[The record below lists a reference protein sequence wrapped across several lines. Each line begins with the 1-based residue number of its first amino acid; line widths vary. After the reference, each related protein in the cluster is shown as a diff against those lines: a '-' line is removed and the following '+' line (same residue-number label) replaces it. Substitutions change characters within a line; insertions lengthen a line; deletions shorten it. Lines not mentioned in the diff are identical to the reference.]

1 MRDNRSEKIADS
13 DWAMDVAASKPDPVR
28 AAKPAT
34 RADDDRPFQTKG
46 NVLTQAEIEALL
58 RPNLPDDIGLP
69 VEPERIE
76 PRAAAQFDDTQKASP
91 ATEAMRQTA
100 GLLAARLSLSLGQS
114 SGIKAAIGLR
124 DVQPVQT
131 SALPGLM
138 TGKAGA
144 VACFGANETD
154 TSVLICLPGPLA
166 DALIAQACGA
176 RGSTGRIGDG
186 WTLSAIDCALL
197 EQLLGPV
204 SAALG
209 TGLSLQAIETD
220 VPYVTSLLPAG
231 EVLIAEYSVEA
242 TGLRSELAVIT
253 SAAGAVSAPP
263 PETLRGTT
271 PMTAVVTARI
281 ASLSVPLSHLTSLKA
296 GSTLLLGLPADQPVD
311 VLSGG
316 RDGALAFEGQVGRK
330 GDKVAVKITRKLRG
344 VLD

>member
-13 DWAMDVAASKPDPVR
+13 DWAMDVAASKPVPVHAPKLAS
-28 AAKPAT
+28 AA
-34 RADDDRPFQTKG
+34 DEDRPLRNKG

-69 VEPERIE
+69 LEPERIE
-76 PRAAAQFDDTQKASP
+76 PRRSVQFDDNKQPSP
-91 ATEAMRQTA
+91 ATDAMSQTA

-131 SALPGLM
+131 SKLPELM

-144 VACFGANETD
+144 VACFGTNATD
-154 TSVLICLPGPLA
+154 TSVLVCLPGPLA

-204 SAALG
+204 AAALG

-231 EVLIAEYSVEA
+231 EVTIAEYSVEA
-242 TGLRSELAVIT
+242 QGLRSELAVIKI
-253 SAAGAVSAPP
+253 AAGAITTAPP
-263 PETLRGTT
+263 AALRGTT

-296 GSTLLLGLPADQPVD
+296 GSTLLLGLPSDQPVEI
-311 VLSGG
+311 LSGG
-316 RDGALAFEGQVGRK
+316 RDGPVAFEGQVGRK
-330 GDKVAVKITRKLRG
+330 GNKVAVKITRKLHRA
-344 VLD
+344 LD

>member
-13 DWAMDVAASKPDPVR
+13 DWAMDVATSKPAPVR
-28 AAKPAT
+28 APKLAS
-34 RADDDRPFQTKG
+34 ADEDRPLQNKG

-69 VEPERIE
+69 LEPERIE
-76 PRAAAQFDDTQKASP
+76 PRPSAQFDDTQPNP
-91 ATEAMRQTA
+91 ATDAMRQTA

-131 SALPGLM
+131 SKLPELM

-204 SAALG
+204 AAALG
-209 TGLSLQAIETD
+209 AGLSLQAIETD

-231 EVLIAEYSVEA
+231 EVTIAEYSVEA
-242 TGLRSELAVIT
+242 QGLRSELAVIT
-253 SAAGAVSAPP
+253 IAAGAITTAPP
-263 PETLRGTT
+263 AALRGTT

-296 GSTLLLGLPADQPVD
+296 GSTLLLGLPSDQPVE

-316 RDGALAFEGQVGRK
+316 RDGPVAFEGQVGRK
-330 GDKVAVKITRKLRG
+330 GNKVAVKITRKLHRA
-344 VLD
+344 LD

>member
-1 MRDNRSEKIADS
+1 MRDNRSEEITDS
-13 DWAMDVAASKPDPVR
+13 GWAMDAARPTPAR
-28 AAKPAT
+28 APKSERGTGKDRLSPA
-34 RADDDRPFQTKG
+34 KG
-46 NVLTQAEIEALL
+46 NVLTQAEIAALL

-76 PRAAAQFDDTQKASP
+76 PRPPAQFDNIQNNP
-91 ATEAMRQTA
+91 ATDAMRKMA

-114 SGIKAAIGLR
+114 SGIKVAIAMR

-131 SALPGLM
+131 SMLPELM

-144 VACFGANETD
+144 VACFGTNETD
-154 TSVLICLPGPLA
+154 TSVLVCLPGSLA

-197 EQLLGPV
+197 EQLLGSV
-204 SAALG
+204 AAALG
-209 TGLSLQAIETD
+209 PGLSLQAIETD

-231 EVLIAEYSVEA
+231 EVTIAEYSVDA
-242 TGLRSELAVIT
+242 PGLRSELAVIR
-253 SAAGAVSAPP
+253 GAEDTASPP
-263 PETLRGTT
+263 PVSQRRAS
-271 PMTAVVTARI
+271 PMTAVMTARI
-281 ASLSVPLSHLTSLKA
+281 ASLSVPLSHLTRLKA
-296 GSTLLLGLPADQPVD
+296 GSTLLLGLPSDQPVEI
-311 VLSGG
+311 LSGG
-316 RDGALAFEGQVGRK
+316 RDGPVAFEGQVGRK